1 MTYLR
6 LKIKVKGLVQGVG
19 FRPFVFNL
27 AGSLDLKG
35 FVKNTSEGVVIE
47 IEGKRA
53 GLFLE
58 RLRNE
63 KPLLSDVESIDVES
77 IDIVKL
83 PECGSGG
90 FTILPSEDN
99 GSITHISPDISICND
114 CLSELL
120 NPTDR
125 RYLYPFINCTNCGPR
140 YSITR
145 AIPYDRPNTTM
156 VCFNMCH
163 DCNSEYENPEDRRFH
178 AQANACPL
186 CGPRLSFQI
195 KNPLFKMYEG
205 EEPVSSAIRVLKA
218 GGIVAVKGL
227 GGFHIACD
235 AENKDA
241 VTLLRERKQRINKPF
256 AIMAPDMDTVRGLCY
271 VTEAE
276 AQLML
281 SRRRPIVLLKK
292 RPDCRLPEGVAPKNR
307 CLGFM
312 LPYTPLHH
320 LLFFYPEKDG
330 EGEGA
335 PNFRCLIMTSGNLSE
350 EPIIHENEA
359 AMEGLAG
366 IADAFLLHNRDIFMR
381 VDDSV
386 VRKNVFIRRS
396 RGYVP
401 EAIAI
406 KGTGPEVLGVGA
418 DLKNTFTLTRDT
430 YAIPSQ
436 HIGDMGNFETLK
448 FFEETLENLRKLYR
462 INPVAIACD
471 MHPGYYSTRWA
482 EAQPLEEMRV
492 QHHHAHVA
500 SVMAEAGLR
509 DEVIGVVLDGSGYG
523 TDGNIWGSE
532 FLIADLKGFKRLC
545 HFSYMKLPGGEMAIR
560 EPWRIALGWLQE
572 VTGRDA
578 LQYIERIGFLHHF
591 GEERIKNV
599 LRLIDL
605 PEFTPYSSGAGRL
618 FDAVA
623 AIIGIADTNTYEA
636 EAATALESC
645 AAEGITEDYPV
656 DIKFADPMVVDF
668 SFTLLRMLEDITSGT
683 GRGII
688 SARFHNTII
697 TTIIRVVNKLHSLTG
712 IRDVVISGGVFQNL
726 YIAERVLER
735 LKGDGFRI
743 YCNRRMP
750 PNDANISLGQAYILR
765 ERLRQ

>member
-1 MTYLR
+1 MTYIR
-6 LKIKVKGLVQGVG
+6 IKIKVKGLVQGVG

-27 AGSLDLKG
+27 ARSLDLKG
-35 FVKNTSEGVVIE
+35 FVKNTSAGVVIE
-47 IEGKRA
+47 IEGKHA
-53 GLFLE
+53 GVFLK
-58 RLRNE
+58 RLRSE
-63 KPLLSDVESIDVES
+63 KPELSDVESIDVES
-77 IDIVKL
+77 IVKENPPRYGRDEFRIV
-83 PECGSGG
+83 E
-90 FTILPSEDN
+90 SEDN
-99 GSITHISPDISICND
+99 GSITPVSPDISVCKD

-120 NPTDR
+120 DPPDR

-156 VCFNMCH
+156 LRFRMCH
-163 DCNSEYENPEDRRFH
+163 DCSREYHNPEDRRFH
-178 AQANACPL
+178 AQANSCPL
-186 CGPRLSFQI
+186 CGPRLDFQSLT
-195 KNPLFKMYEG
+195 PVFKEDEG
-205 EEPVSSAIRVLKA
+205 ENPIYSAIKVLKA
-218 GGIVAVKGL
+218 GGIVALKGL

-235 AENKDA
+235 AENADA
-241 VTLLRERKQRINKPF
+241 VSLLRERKQRINKPF
-256 AIMAPDMDTVRGLCY
+256 AIMAPDIDTVRGFCY
-271 VTEAE
+271 VRDDE

-281 SRRRPIVLLKK
+281 SRRRPIVLLNK
-292 RPDCRLPEGVAPKNR
+292 RPDCRLPEEVAPKNR

-320 LLFFYPEKDG
+320 LLFFYPG
-330 EGEGA
+330 ETGT
-335 PNFRCLIMTSGNLSE
+335 PNFRCLVMTSGNLSE

-359 AMEGLAG
+359 AIEGLAG

-386 VRKNVFIRRS
+386 IRSNVFIRRS

-406 KGTGPEVLGVGA
+406 KENGPEVLGVGA
-418 DLKNTFTLTRDT
+418 DLKNTFTLTRDF

-448 FFEETLENLRKLYR
+448 FFEETLENLKKLYR
-462 INPVAIACD
+462 INPVAIAYD

-482 EAQPLEEMRV
+482 ESQPLEGMRV

-500 SVMAEAGLR
+500 SVMAEAGFR
-509 DEVIGVVLDGSGYG
+509 NEVIGVVLDGSGYG

-545 HFSYMKLPGGEMAIR
+545 HFNYMALPGGEMAIR

-572 VTGRDA
+572 ATGGDA
-578 LQYIERIGFLHHF
+578 LRYIERVGFLNRY

-599 LRLIDL
+599 LRLVEL

-623 AIIGIADTNTYEA
+623 AITGIADTNTYEA

-668 SFTLLRMLEDITSGT
+668 SFTLLRILEDMTSGT
-683 GRGII
+683 DRSII

-697 TTIIRVVNKLHSLTG
+697 TTIIRVVNKLHILTG

-726 YIAERVLER
+726 YIAERVFER
-735 LKGDGFRI
+735 LQVGGFRVH
-743 YCNRRMP
+743 CNRRMP

>member
-27 AGSLDLKG
+27 ARSLDLKG
-35 FVKNTSEGVVIE
+35 FVKNTSGGVVIE
-47 IEGKRA
+47 IA
-53 GLFLE
+53 GENSGVFLE
-58 RLRNE
+58 RLKNK
-63 KPLLSDVESIDVES
+63 KPALSDVESIDVES
-77 IDIVKL
+77 IDVEKL
-83 PECGSGG
+83 PECGFED
-90 FTILPSEDN
+90 FTIVPSEDN
-99 GSITHISPDISICND
+99 GSVTPVAPDISVCNN

-120 NPTDR
+120 TPSDR

-145 AIPYDRPNTTM
+145 AVPYDRPNTTM
-156 VCFNMCH
+156 LRFRMCH
-163 DCNSEYENPEDRRFH
+163 DCSREYRDPEDRRFH
-178 AQANACPL
+178 AQADACPL
-186 CGPRLSFQI
+186 CGPQLGFQSI
-195 KNPLFKMYEG
+195 NPLFKEDEG
-205 EEPVSSAIRVLKA
+205 ENPIYSAIKVLKA

-241 VTLLRERKQRINKPF
+241 VTLLRKRKQRINKPF
-256 AIMAPDMDTVRGLCY
+256 AMMAPDMDTVRGFCC

-320 LLFFYPEKDG
+320 LLFFYPGG
-330 EGEGA
+330 EGT
-335 PNFRCLIMTSGNLSE
+335 PNFRCLVMTSGNLSE

-386 VRKNVFIRRS
+386 IRSNVFIRRS

-401 EAIAI
+401 EAIAV

-448 FFEETLENLRKLYR
+448 FFEETLENLKSLYR
-462 INPVAIACD
+462 INPVAVACD

-482 EAQPLEEMRV
+482 EGQTLDVLRV

-500 SVMAEAGLR
+500 SVMAEAGLKG
-509 DEVIGVVLDGSGYG
+509 EVIGIALDGSGYG

-532 FLIADLKGFKRLC
+532 FLVADLKGFKRLC

-578 LQYIERIGFLHHF
+578 LQYIERIGFLDHY

-599 LRLIDL
+599 LRLVDL
-605 PEFTPYSSGAGRL
+605 SEFSPYSSGAGRL

-623 AIIGIADTNTYEA
+623 AITGIADTNTYEA

-645 AAEGITEDYPV
+645 AAEGIAEDYPV

-668 SFTLLRMLEDITSGT
+668 SFTLLRILEDMTSGT
-683 GRGII
+683 GREII

-697 TTIIRVVNKLHSLTG
+697 TAIIRVANKLHSLTG
-712 IRDVVISGGVFQNL
+712 VRDVVISGGVFQNL

-735 LKGDGFRI
+735 LKGDGFRV

>member
-623 AIIGIADTNTYEA
+623 AIIGIADTNTYQA